1 MPRFAHTFSYFYF
14 RQFFR
19 SVSNRFARKHLSIC
33 NSIRRYVGK
42 IFSCIY
48 IYIYTDISGTYLIC
62 ITRKRVRRVSRR
74 RISKNETRIPATMRL
89 NNSFGAKEST
99 RFRCLSLDITVSI
112 FFSFPLSLSFLFF
125 FPPLTWKPDSVWTRN
140 NSSCSLVFTFGTFS
154 TRRDV

>member
-1 MPRFAHTFSYFYF
+1 MYK
-14 RQFFR
+14 RQ
-19 SVSNRFARKHLSIC
+19 
-33 NSIRRYVGK
+33 
-42 IFSCIY
+42 
-48 IYIYTDISGTYLIC
+48 
-62 ITRKRVRRVSRR
+62 RVRRVSRR

-140 NSSCSLVFTFGTFS
+140 NSSCSLVFTFGPFQRDATFNLPDENFIRAIPPRPRLVEES
-154 TRRDV
+154 ALSSVHTDQPIDKSRGKRFSLFLFL

>member
-19 SVSNRFARKHLSIC
+19 SVSNRFARKHLPIC

-48 IYIYTDISGTYLIC
+48 IYIYTDGISGTYLIC

-112 FFSFPLSLSFLFF
+112 FFSFPLSLFSVFLSSFDLETGFCLD
-125 FPPLTWKPDSVWTRN
+125 P
-140 NSSCSLVFTFGTFS
+140 
-154 TRRDV
+154 